1 MRFNTEQFNNPAFRT
16 LCEYYLEDPPVDAA
30 SVRFT
35 DEQSDSVASASLLAQ
50 LSPVWKCALRNTAFQ
65 RGAIDLGLTRAQ
77 FETVKDLW
85 LRLLTSH
92 PHPPELR
99 CTSAT
104 FAIKLLIALDML
116 QFHASVVNSVTEHAQ
131 WKLGM
136 QDVIAVVT
144 DPEIGAVPPNVLEI
158 FLPTL
163 LECPKTVTIRNPF
176 IQKEV
181 DALSAHFDP
190 HGLVWINRERS
201 AEAADTYHLDYQ
213 SDGKSM
219 GVLPGRTL
227 PHKPRREKT
236 FTFVET
242 LPLDDTRAM
251 VQFYKNS
258 EDNTHYFMC
267 LDTDTGAMVGTPQR
281 IWDVHHR
288 MVMNAHHFVF
298 SGTTTAQVFRRT
310 TDFFH
315 ANADYFHIP
324 YQVLE
329 LKPKEMVHV
338 LCGGASDLL
347 FIESGDHPFTVTVL
361 RCRGRDDDYV
371 RQYVIRVGAESK
383 PYELLGG
390 LVLSPTR
397 VVLQF
402 HLREE
407 SNYQLRMKLQLFER
421 DAPVCPP
428 HDMGVSAVS
437 TFTHLSNHRDKIG
450 DGRLRHKFGRIYFFC
465 DNQGLHAYDANTNDF
480 AEPLF
485 TVPMR
490 GNAALLDYGAR
501 LLVLPADIHW
511 EKSSVR
517 LFDPRTGRMAKDH
530 LLTRMTY
537 VHKTITLKGGNVLF
551 ATLEAEFHILK
562 RVD

>member
-1 MRFNTEQFNNPAFRT
+1 VLESKKDGVSAKKDGAMDTE
-16 LCEYYLEDPPVDAA
+16 
-30 SVRFT
+30 
-35 DEQSDSVASASLLAQ
+35 
-50 LSPVWKCALRNTAFQ
+50 
-65 RGAIDLGLTRAQ
+65 I
-77 FETVKDLW
+77 ETVLV
-85 LRLLTSH
+85 
-92 PHPPELR
+92 
-99 CTSAT
+99 SA
-104 FAIKLLIALDML
+104 
-116 QFHASVVNSVTEHAQ
+116 N
-131 WKLGM
+131 GM
-136 QDVIAVVT
+136 RIT
-144 DPEIGAVPPNVLEI
+144 
-158 FLPTL
+158 
-163 LECPKTVTIRNPF
+163 NPF
-176 IQKEV
+176 IQREV
-181 DALSAHFDP
+181 LQLSAHFDP
-190 HGLVWINRERS
+190 HGLVWINRKRS
-201 AEAADTYHLDYQ
+201 ADAADTYHLDYQ
-213 SDGKSM
+213 ADGKSV

-227 PHKPRREKT
+227 PHTPRREKT

-281 IWDVHHR
+281 IWDVHHP

-298 SGTTTAQVFRRT
+298 PGTTAAQVFRRT

-315 ANADYFHIP
+315 ASADYFHIP
-324 YQVLE
+324 HQVLE

-338 LCGGASDLL
+338 LCGGVSDLL

-402 HLREE
+402 DTREE
-407 SNYQLRMKLQLFER
+407 SNYELRMKLQLFER
-421 DAPVCPP
+421 DVPVCRPRE
-428 HDMGVSAVS
+428 MGVS
-437 TFTHLSNHRDKIG
+437 THSHSSNHREKIG

-490 GNAALLDYGAR
+490 EKAALLDYGAR
-501 LLVLPADIHW
+501 LLVLPSDILW

-517 LFDPRTGRMAKDH
+517 LFDPRTGRMAKEQ

-537 VHKTITLKGGNVLF
+537 VHKTIALKGGNVLF